1 MASHD
6 TPTVWSVLRR
16 LWFPGSEKTSWTRV
30 GVAFAILFGGV
41 FAMESAC
48 YPWAYS
54 VTFGPRL
61 IGGWVGEVTPAVG
74 GKHVIFIDLDSDIGE
89 GEDNLTG
96 SVWLCDASHEPR
108 RFGLTGVTRNWRG
121 TQFAVISHI
130 LENINGE
137 GVQLAQSQGEWDTR
151 DTIRLHANFWLFR
164 IRNGGVLTTTDR
176 SPEQVRLEDSPV
188 TFTLAR
194 GTGVAFR
201 DACGRL
207 RSPP

>member
-1 MASHD
+1 MIRHD
-6 TPTVWSVLRR
+6 KPTVQSVLRR

-30 GVAFAILFGGV
+30 GLAFGVLFGGI

-54 VTFGPRL
+54 LTFGPRL
-61 IGGWVGEVTPAVG
+61 IGGWLGEVTPAVG
-74 GKHVIFIDLDSDIGE
+74 GKHLVFMELDSDIGE
-89 GEDNLTG
+89 GADDLTG
-96 SVWLCDASHEPR
+96 SVWLCDGRNEPR
-108 RFGLTGVTRNWRG
+108 RFGLTGATRNWRG
-121 TQFAVISHI
+121 TQLTVVSHI
-130 LENINGE
+130 LENIDGE
-137 GVQLAQSQGEWDTR
+137 GVQLARSQGEWDTR

-164 IRNGGVLTTTDR
+164 IRNGGVIATTDR
-176 SPEQVRLEDSPV
+176 SSEQVRLEDTPV

-194 GTGVAFR
+194 GTGAAFR